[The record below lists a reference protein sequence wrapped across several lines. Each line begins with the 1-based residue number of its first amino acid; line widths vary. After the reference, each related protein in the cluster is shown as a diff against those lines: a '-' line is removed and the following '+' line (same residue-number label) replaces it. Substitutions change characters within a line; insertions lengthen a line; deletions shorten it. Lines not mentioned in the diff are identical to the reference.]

1 MKNFFLL
8 LSIFFVVVCQYSC
21 HIDKWDLDDKSNEI
35 IPSYSNS
42 FQGLACKDSFNTDI
56 YEIDDNT
63 FVTAILA
70 DDGNA
75 KVIEI
80 NQMLDKEKWEIDYLE
95 KISSPAD
102 QLLGFVKTDSSYYI
116 LTSLNGN
123 LSINSYNLDFNPK
136 AQFNDFF
143 GYIDTSYNKIS
154 GIELANL
161 TVDRTSN
168 TFIYGQ
174 LTSFQKKYS
183 FVLKLDPSLKPV
195 YLRTYFEN
203 TKIQSLVMLE
213 DDGFL
218 FVNQE
223 NEAFS
228 LIADNDDRKNYKK
241 YDVKLSE
248 TLMSPIILHHE
259 NKLYLSGYN
268 NSGFASIMNISLA
281 NKTIFIQDIQNYQVK
296 DFKTGISQ
304 ESTVLITG
312 VNSIQNEGLV
322 FLSEYNG
329 NYLWCN
335 TFDDV
340 KYTETLALRSLKK
353 LGRIYLYLVESN
365 GKSLLHIIRTDNEG
379 ATIDNP
385 YKSNCL

>member
-1 MKNFFLL
+1 MKNLFLI
-8 LSIFFVVVCQYSC
+8 LSIFFVIVCQYSC
-21 HIDKWDLDDKSNEI
+21 NIDKWDLDDKSNEI

-75 KVIEI
+75 KILEI
-80 NQMLDKEKWEIDYLE
+80 NQMLNNDKWEIDYLE
-95 KISSPAD
+95 KISLPAD
-102 QLLGFVKTDSSYYI
+102 QLHGFAMKDSSYYI
-116 LTSLNGN
+116 LTSLNGT
-123 LSINSYNLDFNPK
+123 LSIKSYKLDFNPK
-136 AQFNDFF
+136 AQFFDFF
-143 GYIDTSYNKIS
+143 SYIDTSYNKIS
-154 GIELANL
+154 GIEVENL
-161 TVDRTSN
+161 TVDKTSN

-183 FVLKLDPSLKPV
+183 FVLKLDPSLKPL

-203 TKIQSLVMLE
+203 AKIQSLVML
-213 DDGFL
+213 DDDRL
-218 FVNQE
+218 LMVNQE
-223 NEAFS
+223 NEVIS
-228 LIADNDDRKNYKK
+228 LISDNDNRKEYKK
-241 YDVKLSE
+241 YDVELFE
-248 TLMSPIILHHE
+248 PLLTPNILHHE

-312 VNSIQNEGLV
+312 VNSIQSEGLG

-340 KYTETLALRSLKK
+340 KYTKTLALRSLKK
-353 LGRIYLYLVESN
+353 LGRVYLYLAASN
-365 GKSLLHIIRTDNEG
+365 GKNLLHMIRTDNEG